1 MNIKRVA
8 IVVAVALAVVWG
20 VVFAVKAVRSAFRP
34 AAVVATVVEQVAKV
48 EVPYTVTKTA
58 PAFTAPAP
66 VCTVDPKLLPKKV
79 QPKTKIAPAAPQP
92 KPRPTAA
99 YHKVIGQPVLL
110 PN

>member
-8 IVVAVALAVVWG
+8 IVLVAIVALVWGAVAT
-20 VVFAVKAVRSAFRP
+20 VKALHTSRHAP
-34 AAVVATVVEQVAKV
+34 AAVTQPVAKV
-48 EVPYTVTKTA
+48 EAPYTVTKTA

-66 VCTVDPKLLPKKV
+66 VCHVDPKLLPKKV
-79 QPKTKIAPAAPQP
+79 QPKTKIAPAVAQP